1 MYLRTRLE
9 DRVNQLQHDE
19 EQFQN
24 LAEPLKVLLIDTE
37 LANIYDQSRKGES
50 DFRDYS
56 QRIILI
62 ENTIENNQLLFLFIT
77 I

>member
-24 LAEPLKVLLIDTE
+24 LAEPIKVLLVDTE
-37 LANIYDQSRKGES
+37 LANIYGQSHKGES
-50 DFRDYS
+50 DFS
-56 QRIILI
+56 
-62 ENTIENNQLLFLFIT
+62 
-77 I
+77 

>member
-1 MYLRTRLE
+1 MSILE
-9 DRVNQLQHDE
+9 RMEKCIYVHVLKIQVSQLQHD

-24 LAEPLKVLLIDTE
+24 LAEPIKVLLVDTE

-62 ENTIENNQLLFLFIT
+62 GNMIENN
-77 I
+77 